1 MRRTLLPSL
10 LLPFILLASPGHA
23 QTTADTDSE
32 YLQNR
37 AATLNDRID
46 IAVKDRTLS
55 KRKAARLHLS
65 VGRVQTSA
73 GNLQTR
79 NGTISRADVDRMNQQ
94 LTDVERIL
102 THQP

>member
-1 MRRTLLPSL
+1 MPSL
-10 LLPFILLASPGHA
+10 LIPFLLLAAPGHA
-23 QTTADTDSE
+23 QTATETDSE

-37 AATLNDRID
+37 ATSLNDRID
-46 IAVKDRTLS
+46 GAVKDRTLS
-55 KRKAARLHLS
+55 RRKAARLHLS
-65 VGRVQTSA
+65 VGQVQTTA

-79 NGTISRADVDRMNQQ
+79 NGTISRPDVDRMNQQ

>member
-46 IAVKDRTLS
+46 IAVKDRTL
-55 KRKAARLHLS
+55 
-65 VGRVQTSA
+65 
-73 GNLQTR
+73 
-79 NGTISRADVDRMNQQ
+79 
-94 LTDVERIL
+94 
-102 THQP
+102 